1 MLSEF
6 LVHDRIDEALREA
19 EKARLIEKAKKP
31 RKDRSLNF
39 RKTFLCRFGLIST
52 C

>member
-6 LVHDRIDEALREA
+6 QVHDRIEEALREA

-31 RKDRSLNF
+31 RKERSQTF
-39 RKTFLCRFGLIST
+39 RKTFLCRFGLVST